1 MPNPRLTVAELTA
14 SDCTASRPAT
24 NWNSTLMDQITA
36 DFMSAVCGPG
46 AAAGKCDKAVV
57 TQISTMPSYMYVGGW
72 CPNASTSCLPA
83 NPYNTTLPNNLYVT
97 GGPGQ
102 KFNPE
107 LVDGTCDSMARYVA
121 RVVGWYTAGGFVD
134 ECGHNHSSGLRY
146 PWWGMAFLNEGEHHV
161 GMGGSN
167 PSERSQAVRY
177 VSCFDA
183 MEKEVRKVNAEIVLI
198 GPESLGGTSPD
209 LTFFMNASNHAT
221 RRAPAV
227 ASWHNGASV
236 NAGGGGTAGESTFAQ
251 VEKALQDPSGTA
263 QLAEA
268 MRTASGEGELE
279 LTESEFIV
287 MVHDWCDT
295 TTVPANISLPPN
307 AKAGTCDAVGN
318 WGDRPVSAGG
328 DPDLSRSKGVLAN
341 RATGSW
347 NVAGSAFALLYGL
360 LAELGDYR
368 YIAVDQFVAG
378 TWPDNNPECVSAAA
392 PFAVFFRSLK
402 TRLHIMMHRP

>member
-1 MPNPRLTVAELTA
+1 M
-14 SDCTASRPAT
+14 
-24 NWNSTLMDQITA
+24 
-36 DFMSAVCGPG
+36 
-46 AAAGKCDKAVV
+46 
-57 TQISTMPSYMYVGGW
+57 
-72 CPNASTSCLPA
+72 
-83 NPYNTTLPNNLYVT
+83 
-97 GGPGQ
+97 
-102 KFNPE
+102 
-107 LVDGTCDSMARYVA
+107 
-121 RVVGWYTAGGFVD
+121 D

-167 PSERSQAVRY
+167 PNERSQAVRY

-268 MRTASGEGELE
+268 MRTATGEGELE

-295 TTVPANISLPPN
+295 ATVPANISLPPN
-307 AKAGTCDAVGN
+307 AKAGTCDAAGN
-318 WGDRPVSAGG
+318 WADRPVSAGG

-341 RATGSW
+341 RATWSW

-392 PFAVFFRSLK
+392 PFASSFEASK
-402 TRLHIMMHRP
+402 TRL